1 MAKPRKISAHEAQ
14 AVAALITAIAT
25 CEETLTLSVEEI
37 GVLDDPDPELGQAL
51 GKLVRMGEYGDCW
64 AFEVALEEDEDAG
77 LESPDEVDPRAALTK
92 ARETISFLSSA
103 VNRGEEWSET
113 CEKMLTKIDL
123 ALQGL

>member
-64 AFEVALEEDEDAG
+64 AFEVAPRTRTG
-77 LESPDEVDPRAALTK
+77 PPTCHSTSRAAVPSATRRP
-92 ARETISFLSSA
+92 ASSMPGC
-103 VNRGEEWSET
+103 VKT
-113 CEKMLTKIDL
+113 
-123 ALQGL
+123 